1 MSKLEFTI
9 AEDISLKNSEFN
21 EDWLQARIAE
31 NPQILGLGELDLIE
45 RERKHKSGRLDILLA
60 DTQNDKRYEVEIML
74 GQLDESHIIRCIEYW
89 DIEKKRY
96 PHYEHCA
103 VIVAEDITSRF
114 LNVLSLFNGQIP
126 LIAIQLNALKIGN
139 QIVLNFVKVM
149 DQFSL
154 RRDDTAEVK
163 LVETNRDYWN
173 KRATKKTVD
182 IVDELLEIL
191 NANLDS
197 PQQLNYTK
205 YYIGL
210 NDGLKSRNF
219 VYFKPKKQFTHIY
232 FELENQESWVEKL
245 DELGISATSSK
256 KNLQVTVSPKQVSQN
271 IDILTELIKASVE
284 YTTVRLK

>member
-9 AEDISLKNSEFN
+9 AEKISLKNSEFN
-21 EDWLQARIAE
+21 EDWLQTRIAE

-45 RERKHKSGRLDILLA
+45 RERKHKSGRLDLLLA
-60 DTQNDKRYEVEIML
+60 DTQNDKRYEVELML

-114 LNVLSLFNGQIP
+114 LNVLGLFNGQIP

-139 QIVLNFVKVM
+139 NIALDFVKVM

-182 IVDELLEIL
+182 IVDGLLEIL
-191 NANLDS
+191 NTELDT
-197 PQQLNYTK
+197 PQQLNYNK

-210 NDGLKSRNF
+210 NDGAKSRNF
-219 VYFKPKKQFTHIY
+219 IYFKPKKQFTHIY
-232 FELENQESWVEKL
+232 FEVENQENWVEKL
-245 DELGISATSSK
+245 DEIGISATSSK
-256 KNLQVTVSPKQVSQN
+256 KNLQITVSPKQVSQN
-271 IDILTELIKASVE
+271 IEILTELIKDSVE
-284 YTTVRLK
+284 YFNK

>member
-271 IDILTELIKASVE
+271 IEILTELIKASVE
-284 YTTVRLK
+284 YFNK

>member
-1 MSKLEFTI
+1 MNKLEFTI
-9 AEDISLKNSEFN
+9 AEKISLKNSEFN
-21 EDWLQARIAE
+21 EDWLQSRIAE

-45 RERKHKSGRLDILLA
+45 RERKHKNGRLDILLA

-126 LIAIQLNALKIGN
+126 LIAIQLNTLKIEN
-139 QIVLNFVKVM
+139 KIILDFVKVM

-173 KRATKKTVD
+173 KRATKKTVE
-182 IVDELLEIL
+182 IVDKLLGII
-191 NANLDS
+191 NSFLDS
-197 PQQLNYTK
+197 HQQLNYNK

-210 NDGLKSRNF
+210 NDGAKSRNF
-219 VYFKPKKQFTHIY
+219 IYFKPKKQFTHIY
-232 FELENQESWVEKL
+232 FEVDNQEKWVEKL
-245 DELGISATSSK
+245 DELGISATPSK
-256 KNLQVTVSPKQVSQN
+256 KNLQVTVTTKQVNDN
-271 IDILTELIKASVE
+271 IEILTELIKLSVE
-284 YTTVRLK
+284 YYNN

>member
-284 YTTVRLK
+284 YFNK

>member
-9 AEDISLKNSEFN
+9 AENVSLKNLEFN

-139 QIVLNFVKVM
+139 QIVLDFVKVM

-197 PQQLNYTK
+197 PQQLNYNK

-210 NDGLKSRNF
+210 NDGSKSRNF
-219 VYFKPKKQFTHIY
+219 VYFKPKKQFTHVY

-245 DELGISATSSK
+245 DELGISATSNK

-271 IDILTELIKASVE
+271 IEILTELIKASVE
-284 YTTVRLK
+284 YFNK

>member
-9 AEDISLKNSEFN
+9 AENISLKNSEFN

-31 NPQILGLGELDLIE
+31 NPKILGLGELDLIE

-126 LIAIQLNALKIGN
+126 LIAIQFYILSGAGHVHCGDAAL
-139 QIVLNFVKVM
+139 
-149 DQFSL
+149 L
-154 RRDDTAEVK
+154 RAARARLGDAAGLDDVSRRPEH
-163 LVETNRDYWN
+163 
-173 KRATKKTVD
+173 
-182 IVDELLEIL
+182 
-191 NANLDS
+191 
-197 PQQLNYTK
+197 PQ
-205 YYIGL
+205 
-210 NDGLKSRNF
+210 
-219 VYFKPKKQFTHIY
+219 
-232 FELENQESWVEKL
+232 
-245 DELGISATSSK
+245 
-256 KNLQVTVSPKQVSQN
+256 
-271 IDILTELIKASVE
+271 
-284 YTTVRLK
+284 

>member
-1 MSKLEFTI
+1 MSRLQFTI
-9 AEDISLKNSEFN
+9 AEKILLKNSEFN
-21 EDWLQARIAE
+21 EDWLQGKIAE

-126 LIAIQLNALKIGN
+126 LIAIQLNALKIEN
-139 QIVLNFVKVM
+139 KIVLDFVKVM

-154 RRDDTAEVK
+154 RKDDTAEVK

-182 IVDELLEIL
+182 VVDDLLEIL
-191 NANLDS
+191 NSNLDS
-197 PQQLNYTK
+197 PQQLNYNK
-205 YYIGL
+205 HYIGL
-210 NDGLKSRNF
+210 NDGVKSRNF
-219 VYFKPKKQFTHIY
+219 IYFRPKKQFTHIY
-232 FELENQESWVEKL
+232 FEVENQENWVEKL
-245 DELGISATSSK
+245 DEFGISATSSK
-256 KNLQVTVSPKQVSQN
+256 KNLQVTITPKQLSQN
-271 IDILTELIKASVE
+271 IEILTELIKASVE
-284 YTTVRLK
+284 FFNK